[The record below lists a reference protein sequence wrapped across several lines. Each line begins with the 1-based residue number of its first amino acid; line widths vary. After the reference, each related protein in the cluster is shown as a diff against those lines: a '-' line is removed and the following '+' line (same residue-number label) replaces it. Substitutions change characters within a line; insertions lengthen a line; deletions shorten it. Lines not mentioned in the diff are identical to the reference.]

1 MKTITTFHIC
11 LVINILWAAF
21 LLTACA
27 PGPEVPEVIDGIL
40 GAERLV
46 AKGTVTNQ
54 EGLPLRNI
62 TVAIYGVR
70 EENEQDL
77 FSYNYTVTDSLGNY
91 MIVRYAGRDTLTT
104 ATLVATDSANIYAEQ
119 TVFAPVVYEQQII
132 DSMGSQ
138 NKIAYV
144 TADFILQKQ

>member
-27 PGPEVPEVIDGIL
+27 PGPEDPEVIDGIL

-46 AKGTVTNQ
+46 AKGTVTNR
-54 EGLPLRNI
+54 EGLPIQNI

-104 ATLVATDSANIYAEQ
+104 ATLVATDSAKIYAEQ
-119 TVFAPVVYEQQII
+119 TVFAPVIYEQTT
-132 DSMGSQ
+132 DSVWIP

-144 TADFILQKQ
+144 TADFVLRKQ